1 MNNTIVEINK
11 KKVQD
16 HTKDK
21 SNNPSSN
28 KSGAIKES
36 DIRFTQ
42 GSTFKLLKE
51 LTGINWKEAY
61 DPTPK
66 SSKRDTLDK
75 DWNKKANIFL
85 NPPFS
90 KARFFVKKLVEE
102 MEKHSSIKKAMIILP
117 WYFVEDKKERVT
129 SGAKWLKSLRRRMG
143 KFNYKKY
150 HLKNQEFY
158 NPIDKKMTNV
168 RVYGIYLSR

>member
-1 MNNTIVEINK
+1 MDNK
-11 KKVQD
+11 KQD
-16 HTKDK
+16 YTKDK
-21 SNNPSSN
+21 SNNPKDN
-28 KSGAIKES
+28 KVGVIKET

-42 GSTFKLLKE
+42 GSTFKLLEE
-51 LTGINWKEAY
+51 LTGINWKDAY

-75 DWNKKANIFL
+75 DWDKKPNIFL

-102 MEKHSSIKKAMIILP
+102 MEKHKSIKKSLIILP

-129 SGAKWLKSLRRRMG
+129 SGARWLKSLNKRMR
-143 KFNYKKY
+143 KLNLKKY
-150 HLKNQEFY
+150 HLKNQQFY
-158 NPIDKKMTNV
+158 NPIDKKMTLV
-168 RVYGIYLSR
+168 RVYALYLSK